1 MRIVH
6 VLTEARGG
14 GYAHARYLATATRER
29 GDTTIM
35 LAPATPRLL
44 ASELGRADLVHA
56 HGVRAAVEC
65 LPFHPHP
72 IVVTTHGL
80 HAVRRARGG
89 LNRRAA
95 ERVSWLATRRADAV
109 ICVSS
114 DERSAI
120 CELSRSL
127 AHRCRL
133 IPNGVEPVAV
143 PTGTERNDARRRLG
157 LAHDLPVLLFLGG
170 LREQKNPLL
179 ALAAVKLAAHRV
191 PGLRLLIAGEGPL
204 EAAVRAAA
212 GPEVSLLGWHD
223 DVSDLLLACDAV
235 LNTSRWEGLSLSL
248 LESLWRAR
256 PIIATDAPG
265 NREAAGDAGIVV
277 DAQPLQLAGA
287 VERFFTE
294 PGLRVRLAA
303 RARRR
308 AEALFDVHAMTRTT
322 LELYDEL
329 AASAR

>member
-6 VLTEARGG
+6 VLTESRGG
-14 GYAHARYLATATRER
+14 GYAHARYLAAAARER
-29 GDTTIM
+29 GDTTIL
-35 LAPATPRLL
+35 LAPATRRLL

-65 LPFHPHP
+65 LPFRPHP

-89 LNRRAA
+89 LSRRAA
-95 ERVSWLATRRADAV
+95 ERLSWLATRRADAV

-114 DERSAI
+114 DERTTI
-120 CELSRSL
+120 CELSSTVAR
-127 AHRCRL
+127 RCRVIL
-133 IPNGVEPVAV
+133 NGVEPVAV
-143 PTGTERNDARRRLG
+143 PTVAERESARCRLG
-157 LAHDLPVLLFLGG
+157 LAPDLPVILFLGG

-179 ALAAVKLAAHRV
+179 ALAAVELAARRV
-191 PGLRLLIAGEGPL
+191 PGLQLLMAGEGPL
-204 EAAVRAAA
+204 EAAVRGAA
-212 GPEVSLLGWHD
+212 GPEVSLLGWRD
-223 DVSDLLLACDAV
+223 DVSDLLLACDAE
-235 LNTSRWEGLSLSL
+235 LNTSRWEGLSLAL

-256 PIIATDAPG
+256 PIITTEAPG

-277 DAQPLQLAGA
+277 DAHPLLLADA
-287 VERFFTE
+287 IERFFTE
-294 PGLRVRLAA
+294 PGLRERLAA

-308 AEALFDVHAMTRTT
+308 AETLFDVHAMTRTT

>member
-6 VLTEARGG
+6 VLTESRGG
-14 GYAHARYLATATRER
+14 GYAHAHYLAEAARER
-29 GDTTIM
+29 GDTTTL

-89 LNRRAA
+89 LSRRAA
-95 ERVSWLATRRADAV
+95 ERLSWLAARRADAV

-120 CELSRSL
+120 CELSSSL
-127 AHRCRL
+127 THRCRL
-133 IPNGVEPVAV
+133 ILNGVEPVPA
-143 PTGTERNDARRRLG
+143 PTRAERQSARRRLG
-157 LAHDLPVLLFLGG
+157 LAQGIPVILFLGG
-170 LREQKNPLL
+170 LREQKDPLL
-179 ALAAVKLAAHRV
+179 ALASVELAARRV

-204 EAAVRAAA
+204 EAAVCAAA
-212 GPEVSLLGWHD
+212 GPEVSLLGWSD
-223 DVSDLLLACDAV
+223 DVTELLLACDVV

-248 LESLWRAR
+248 LEGLWRAR
-256 PIIATDAPG
+256 PIIATKAPG
-265 NREAAGDAGIVV
+265 NREAVGDAGIVV
-277 DAQPLQLAGA
+277 DAYAPLLADA
-287 VERFFTE
+287 IERFFTE
-294 PGLRVRLAA
+294 PGLREHLAA

-329 AASAR
+329 TARAR